1 VHETPADRRPA
12 SLALDPSVPNPAR
25 RYDYWLGGKD
35 NFAADRASGDKV
47 AAVFPAIRTAAIEN
61 RRFLRRAVTHL
72 AGEAGIR
79 QFLDIGTGLPAAGNT
94 HEVAQ
99 AIDPKARVV
108 YADNDPLV
116 LAHARALLVG
126 APEGVTA
133 YLDADLRDPDT
144 ILADA
149 DLHRTL
155 DLTQPVGLLLVAI
168 LHFLSDEDD
177 PYAIAGRLV
186 AALAPGSYLVASHA
200 TKDLLPPDIIAH
212 ADAANTESKINLR
225 FRDRAE
231 FTRFFTGLD
240 LVSPGIAC
248 VSEWRAEREPTPRPS
263 PAEVAVYG
271 AAARIR

>member
-12 SLALDPSVPNPAR
+12 SLVLDPSVPNPAR

-61 RRFLRRAVTHL
+61 RRFLRRAVTYL
-72 AGEAGIR
+72 AREAGIR

-99 AIDPKARVV
+99 AIDPTARVV
-108 YADNDPLV
+108 YADNDPMV

-126 APEGVTA
+126 VPEGVTA
-133 YLDADLRDPDT
+133 YLDADLRNPDT

-212 ADAANTESKINLR
+212 ADAANAESKINLR

-271 AAARIR
+271 AAARIP

>member
-1 VHETPADRRPA
+1 MHETPADRRPPV
-12 SLALDPSVPNPAR
+12 ALDPSVPNPAR

-35 NFAADRASGDKV
+35 NFAADRESGD
-47 AAVFPAIRTAAIEN
+47 AIATVFPAIRTAAIEN
-61 RRFLRRAVTHL
+61 RRFLRRAVTYL
-72 AGEAGIR
+72 AREAGIR
-79 QFLDIGTGLPAAGNT
+79 QFLDVGTGLPAAGNT

-99 AIDPKARVV
+99 SIDPRARVV

-116 LAHARALLVG
+116 LTHARALLTSS
-126 APEGVTA
+126 PEGVTA
-133 YLDADLRDPDT
+133 YLDADLRDPDR

-168 LHFLSDEDD
+168 LHFLADEDD
-177 PYAIAGRLV
+177 LYAIVARLV

-200 TKDLLPPDIIAH
+200 TKDLLPPDIIAN
-212 ADAANTESKINLR
+212 ADAANTESKIDLR
-225 FRDRAE
+225 FRSRAE

-248 VSEWRAEREPTPRPS
+248 VSEWRAEHEPAPRPS
-263 PAEVAVYG
+263 SVEVAIYG
-271 AAARIR
+271 AAARIP